1 MRSLSDFP
9 RIELAHR
16 PTPLEPM
23 PNLSGLL
30 GGPNLFVKR
39 DDCTGLAMGGNKVR
53 QLEFYFGD
61 AVEKGATTVLITG
74 AVQSNYV
81 RTVAAAAAKL
91 GLGCHIQLEDR
102 VSGMGEIYHESGNVL
117 LDRLLGAHL
126 HTYPE
131 GEDEAGADRA
141 LAEIAAKLKEQGE
154 RPYVIYLSEGHEPLG
169 ALGYVDAAAEII
181 QQSEQMQVS
190 LTTIVLASGSAV
202 THAGMLV
209 GLRNLGRDDVAV
221 HGICVRRG
229 RHEQRER
236 VARIVRKTEEL
247 LDCVGV
253 VTEDEIQVN
262 DDFLGTGYGCL
273 TESGTEAM
281 LLAGRTEGLLLDP
294 VYTGKAFA
302 GFLDLVRR
310 GVVGSEPVVFLH
322 TGGTPLCLPTVP
334 SFSRRPGFGREPDDY
349 LISGG

>member
-1 MRSLSDFP
+1 MRPLSDFP
-9 RIELAHR
+9 RVQLAHR

-23 PNLSGLL
+23 PNLSQLL

-39 DDCTGLAMGGNKVR
+39 DDCTGLAMGGNKAR
-53 QLEFYFGD
+53 QLEFCFGD
-61 AVEKGATTVLITG
+61 AVEIGATTVLITG
-74 AVQSNYV
+74 AVQSNYA

-102 VSGMGEIYHESGNVL
+102 VPGMGEAYHGSGNVL

-126 HTYPE
+126 YTYPE
-131 GEDEAGADRA
+131 GEDEAGADSA
-141 LAEIAAKLKEQGE
+141 LAEIAAELKERGE
-154 RPYVIYLSEGHEPLG
+154 RPYLIYLGEEHEPLG
-169 ALGYVDAAAEII
+169 ALGYVDAAAEIV
-181 QQSEQMQVS
+181 QQAEQMQVP
-190 LTTIVLASGSAV
+190 LTTIVLASGSAA

-209 GLRNLGRDDVAV
+209 GLRAQGRRDIQV

-229 RHEQRER
+229 RETQRGR
-236 VARIVRKTEEL
+236 VVRVVRKPEEL

-253 VTEDEIQVN
+253 VEENEVLVT
-262 DDFLGTGYGCL
+262 DDFLGPAYGRL

-281 LLAGRTEGLLLDP
+281 LLAARTEALLLDP

-310 GVVGSEPVVFLH
+310 GTVGPEPVVFLH
-322 TGGTPLCLPTVP
+322 TGGTPALFAYGPEL
-334 SFSRRPGFGREPDDY
+334 FSATGSGADEDD
-349 LISGG
+349 LD